1 MLDDLRKRR
10 DDEKTQKRKKQTQ
23 AAPAKT
29 ANQTTLGFAGA
40 QIMGFGAT
48 SISRDAGYA
57 TAGAKLGGGAQAS
70 THMAYNQPSYATD
83 QYQMSNP
90 RT

>member
-10 DDEKTQKRKKQTQ
+10 DDEKTQKKKKQTQ
-23 AAPAKT
+23 AAPVK
-29 ANQTTLGFAGA
+29 ANQTSLGFAGA
-40 QIMGFGAT
+40 QIMGFGST
-48 SISRDAGYA
+48 SVSKDAGYQ
-57 TAGAKLGGGAQAS
+57 TAGPRLGGTQAS
-70 THMAYNQPSYATD
+70 NHMAYNQPSYATD